1 MSSSS
6 KKLFT
11 QVLSGSE
18 QAPDR
23 SSSSTVQSNNA
34 TREDRPV
41 PEDVVP
47 AESDSE
53 LEEGEIREETMSQGD
68 VMEVTRDDLPLPPP
82 LSSGMGRPQFQDDAK
97 RLKVLEEAQVAAP
110 IGWQTPNGPR
120 TADNDLDDTAT
131 IVSPEVLSR
140 RQPLSPCIFGF
151 IHGTEEPSLAGS
163 TANDTLDWQAV
174 LRVQHG
180 QSVYPPGLNLIIRM
194 ADIPRQAPIDHERD
208 PYVESSLQWFMTDS
222 GFQVD
227 PAILWLNW
235 YPFDNWYEQSTS
247 AVKAIPAIENVR
259 ADRRSRYLTVI
270 ECLVRE
276 PSVFRDFAN
285 PRTWWRLPLEPWIQV
300 RKARNRRDVMT
311 FIFHA
316 QSGVKPSLEW
326 LKQLVDEAEGD
337 HGI

>member
-151 IHGTEEPSLAGS
+151 IHGTEEPSLA
-163 TANDTLDWQAV
+163 
-174 LRVQHG
+174 
-180 QSVYPPGLNLIIRM
+180 
-194 ADIPRQAPIDHERD
+194 PIDHERD
-208 PYVESSLQWFMTDS
+208 PYVESSLQWFTTDS

-235 YPFDNWYEQSTS
+235 YPFDDWYEQSTS

-276 PSVFRDFAN
+276 PSVFRNFAN

-300 RKARNRRDVMT
+300 GKARNGRDVMT